1 MTEQY
6 LVEHQSRDREPTA
19 YERKL
24 AGVIEEVFATGVHDL
39 NGLVDGL
46 NERGLRGAD
55 GQRWAEESFLLEMSR
70 LGA

>member
-19 YERKL
+19 YEVKL

-39 NGLVDGL
+39 NGLVGGL
-46 NERGLRGAD
+46 NERGVRGAD
-55 GQRWAEESFLLEMSR
+55 GQRWTEESFRFEMER